1 MHKIMGITDMLC
13 RALQNKSID
22 ILNAMD
28 LVGTTKE
35 LVQTLRDN
43 GFDSVLC
50 CVKSTCDKFD
60 IDIPDLSARYMD
72 DSRSGTSER

>member
-1 MHKIMGITDMLC
+1 MGITDMLC
-13 RALQNKSID
+13 WALQNKSID

-43 GFDSVLC
+43 GFDSNF
-50 CVKSTCDKFD
+50 K
-60 IDIPDLSARYMD
+60 R
-72 DSRSGTSER
+72 